1 MATVGVK
8 ELTSGHDSS
17 GDEQLE
23 EHQWRHEMPLEVGGV
38 TQRPVAEAQSSV
50 TRWRLFHTDQRD
62 SQTIVQVVWACSHE
76 VCRTW
81 QKQSTLLTY
90 ILTHSAAIRS
100 ILVSRSHL
108 PSVGRRP
115 SVCHSVCVCL
125 SHACY
130 VLQRALCQLF
140 LSAVSQLSCYSG
152 WPHILPATRAAYLVA
167 TLRR

>member
-1 MATVGVK
+1 VTSRNAVGGGRSYTAAGGRSTVVRHQV
-8 ELTSGHDSS
+8 ETLSYRPTRQSDDSS
-17 GDEQLE
+17 SCLSMFARSVSDLTKTIN
-23 EHQWRHEMPLEVGGV
+23 V
-38 TQRPVAEAQSSV
+38 TLRYV
-50 TRWRLFHTDQRD
+50 TY
-62 SQTIVQVVWACSHE
+62 S
-76 VCRTW
+76 
-81 QKQSTLLTY
+81 
-90 ILTHSAAIRS
+90 LTHSAAIRS

-152 WPHILPATRAAYLVA
+152 WPHILPATRAAHLVA